1 MCNNC
6 YFYMNISN
14 ISKENVHKLSNRV
27 LDQNQ
32 NNNGI
37 AEKLIP
43 YSKEVLDDIELE
55 KKYGFFDR
63 DIRKDWEPRDWKEDG
78 YTECPYKQLWYNWQY
93 KNWWQKWWLCD
104 IYLEWKDNN
113 EGVQEC
119 CLSWRTP
126 WWPEAPVVKK
136 LSEVFD
142 CDIEYCFEEPW
153 MWFSWIYNYSKWELE
168 SEQDY
173 NDSFYWHG
181 KECPTCWAY
190 CDDENEDDWLDD
202 EHTRCIWCD
211 EILDTNHLQHEQD

>member
-43 YSKEVLDDIELE
+43 YPKHVLEDLELE
-55 KKYGFFDR
+55 HKCNEVESKYR
-63 DIRKDWEPRDWKEDG
+63 EEHDWQFKSFREE
-78 YTECPYKQLWYNWQY
+78 YPYKQLWYNRQCE
-93 KNWWQKWWLCD
+93 NWWQKWWLCD
-104 IYLEWKDNN
+104 VYLNWIDNN
-113 EGVQEC
+113 NWVQEC

-126 WWPEAPVVKK
+126 WWPELPVVKK

-181 KECPTCWAY
+181 KKCPTCWAY
-190 CDDENEDDWLDD
+190 CDDSNEDDWLND
-202 EHTRCIWCD
+202 EHTKCVWCD
-211 EILDTNHLQHEQD
+211 EILDTNNLQHEQD

>member
-6 YFYMNISN
+6 SFIMNIRN

-43 YSKEVLDDIELE
+43 YPKHVLEDLKLEHKCNEVESEYTKEH
-55 KKYGFFDR
+55 
-63 DIRKDWEPRDWKEDG
+63 DWQFKSFREE
-78 YTECPYKQLWYNWQY
+78 YPYKQLWYHWQIE
-93 KNWWQKWWLCD
+93 NWWQKWWLCD
-104 IYLEWKDNN
+104 IYLEREDNDS
-113 EGVQEC
+113 EVQSC
-119 CLSWRTP
+119 CLYWRTP
-126 WWPEAPVVKK
+126 WWPESPVVKK

-153 MWFSWIYNYSKWELE
+153 MCFSWIYNYSKWELE
-168 SEQDY
+168 SEVEYD
-173 NDSFYWHG
+173 DPFYWHS
-181 KECPTCWAY
+181 KECPTCWAL

-202 EHTRCIWCD
+202 EHTKCIWC
-211 EILDTNHLQHEQD
+211 EENLDTNNQEHE